1 MAHMRRDD
9 DGRACRRD
17 LSSAGAGWVRMT
29 ALVVLL
35 GAMSMF
41 AGCAVLGKPSAS
53 IVDAKLTD
61 LSLEGVTV
69 AMKVDVKN
77 PYPMAVPL
85 TSVEYGLSSKQESI
99 LTGAVNSPGSI
110 PARGS
115 KTLDVP
121 LRVKFADVL
130 SAVEGLRLG
139 AVVPY
144 AVNLNLHLDVPG
156 GEKLALPLK
165 KEGELPIPNVP
176 DVRISEVKWDE
187 VSLLSAK
194 GVIKL
199 DVTNTNEFDVGLS
212 RLGYAMSVGG
222 TKVVSG
228 TLNDAASLSPGQS
241 KSLAIPVKISPAS
254 LGLAVVN
261 MLKSNSTSYEIV
273 GDLGIKTRFGAFE
286 LPTRRFGSR

>member
-1 MAHMRRDD
+1 MAHARRNDE
-9 DGRACRRD
+9 GRAWRRD
-17 LSSAGAGWVRMT
+17 LSWAGVCRVRIT
-29 ALVVLL
+29 GLVVLPA
-35 GAMSMF
+35 AMSMF
-41 AGCAVLGKPSAS
+41 AGCGVLGKPSAS
-53 IVDAKLTD
+53 VVDATLTD

-69 AMKVDVKN
+69 ALKVDVKN

-85 TSVEYGLSSKQESI
+85 TSVEYGLSSKQESV
-99 LTGAVNSPGSI
+99 LTGAVNNPGSI

-144 AVNLNLHLDVPG
+144 AVNMNLHLDVPG
-156 GEKLALPLK
+156 GEKLSIPLK

-176 DVRISEVKWDE
+176 DVRISEVTWDE
-187 VSLLSAK
+187 ISVLSAR
-194 GVIKL
+194 GVIRL
-199 DVTNTNEFDVGLS
+199 DVTNTNEFEVAIS

-222 TKVVSG
+222 TRVVSG
-228 TLNDAASLSPGQS
+228 TLSDAASLAPGQS
-241 KSLAIPVKISPAS
+241 RSLAIPVKISPAS

-261 MLKSNSTSYEIV
+261 MLKSNSASYEVV

-286 LPTRRFGSR
+286 LPTKRFASK